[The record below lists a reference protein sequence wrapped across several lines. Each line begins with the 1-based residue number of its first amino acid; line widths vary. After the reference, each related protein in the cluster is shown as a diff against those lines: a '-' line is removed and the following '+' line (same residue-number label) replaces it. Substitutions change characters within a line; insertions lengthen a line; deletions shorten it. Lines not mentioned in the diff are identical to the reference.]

1 MGLLLL
7 VALLPI
13 ILTLLVFALMFKLAM
28 AGAKMACKIMFYGLP
43 FVTAFFATKHIM
55 VTFPQFTDQSDGHPK
70 VMMLVIFAI
79 IAIWFYFMMTRR
91 FVSHSIAML
100 LTSTT
105 IYMLASLVLMMIP
118 MHTTMWRIL
127 ATVLYAAICFLLLTT
142 NQKVVNQHWN
152 SSNDNSDTSDQI
164 QSTDIP
170 TDCEI
175 QDPRYYAMLE
185 EDAAGYKQSEK
196 WYLAGMNA
204 VLTGISAYLLA
215 NAVCTFVWRAVVPN
229 VMYLNIIQWVFV
241 AVIALATF
249 TTQMTGELRQ

>member
-1 MGLLLL
+1 M
-7 VALLPI
+7 VALVLI
-13 ILTLLVFALMFKLAM
+13 IPLFIMFLLFMIMFKLAM
-28 AGAKMACKIMFYGLP
+28 AGAKIACKIMFYGLP
-43 FVTAFFATKHIM
+43 FVTAFFAARQLMT
-55 VTFPQFTDQSDGHPK
+55 TFPQLTDQSDGHPK
-70 VMMLVIFAI
+70 VMLFVIFAI

-105 IYMLASLVLMMIP
+105 IYMLASLILMMIP
-118 MHTTMWRIL
+118 MHTNTWRIL

-152 SSNDNSDTSDQI
+152 GNSSGDSDTSSADV
-164 QSTDIP
+164 STGG
-170 TDCEI
+170 EI

-185 EDAAGYKQSEK
+185 ADEAGYKQSEK

-215 NAVCTFVWRAVVPN
+215 NAVCTFVWSAVVPN
-229 VMYLNIIQWVFV
+229 AMYLNIIQWVFV

-249 TTQMTGELRQ
+249 AMQMVGDLRQ

>member
-1 MGLLLL
+1 MIALFIIRLLIMFLL
-7 VALLPI
+7 FMI
-13 ILTLLVFALMFKLAM
+13 MIMFKLAM
-28 AGAKMACKIMFYGLP
+28 TGAKIACKIMFYGLP
-43 FVTAFFATKHIM
+43 FVTAFFAARQLM
-55 VTFPQFTDQSDGHPK
+55 ATFPQLTDQSDGHPR
-70 VMMLVIFAI
+70 VMLLVIFVI

-142 NQKVVNQHWN
+142 NQRVVNQHWN
-152 SSNDNSDTSDQI
+152 GSSGGSGTSDV
-164 QSTDIP
+164 STGG
-170 TDCEI
+170 EI

-185 EDAAGYKQSEK
+185 ADEAGYKQSEK

-229 VMYLNIIQWVFV
+229 AMYLNIIQWVFV

-249 TTQMTGELRQ
+249 AMQMVGELRS